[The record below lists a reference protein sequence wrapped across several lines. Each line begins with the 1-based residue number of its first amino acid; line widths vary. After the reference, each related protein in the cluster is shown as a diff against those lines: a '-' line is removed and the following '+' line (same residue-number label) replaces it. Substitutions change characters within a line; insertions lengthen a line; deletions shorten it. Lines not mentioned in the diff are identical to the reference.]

1 MNLLLLTKFYP
12 YGTGEAF
19 IENEIKVF
27 SEYFEKITII
37 ACEVE
42 ATENRMRS
50 LPENVTA
57 FRVPSASKK
66 VDAVKGL
73 KHVLSK
79 DSDIKSGYS
88 ECSNFLQKLFLSYFE
103 EKSERIFHYIE
114 SQKWLEDVIDQPYM
128 LYSYWLFVTARVGTF
143 ISKKK
148 KPVFSFTRTHRYDL
162 YAERNKSHYLPYR
175 NLLLDAYD
183 MIFPCSN
190 DGTRYLQERYPKY
203 ADKIQTAFLG
213 TLEHGL
219 GQMSTDGIFR
229 VVSCSRIVDEKR
241 VDRIISALALLDD
254 EKKSIAWT
262 HIGGGIGLDQ
272 LKQEAEAKLKHIRF
286 RFLGDT
292 PNIEVM
298 DFYKKNPFDLFVN
311 VSSSEGLPVSIME
324 AISFGMPVVATDVGG
339 TSEIVIN
346 DVTGCLLPEEFTDQQ
361 LADAILVY
369 MTMDHIEY
377 AECRSKCRNYWE
389 NHFQAIPNYRKLCEH
404 LKQHF

>member
-1 MNLLLLTKFYP
+1 
-12 YGTGEAF
+12 
-19 IENEIKVF
+19 
-27 SEYFEKITII
+27 
-37 ACEVE
+37 
-42 ATENRMRS
+42 
-50 LPENVTA
+50 
-57 FRVPSASKK
+57 
-66 VDAVKGL
+66 
-73 KHVLSK
+73 
-79 DSDIKSGYS
+79 
-88 ECSNFLQKLFLSYFE
+88 
-103 EKSERIFHYIE
+103 
-114 SQKWLEDVIDQPYM
+114 
-128 LYSYWLFVTARVGTF
+128 
-143 ISKKK
+143 
-148 KPVFSFTRTHRYDL
+148 
-162 YAERNKSHYLPYR
+162 
-175 NLLLDAYD
+175 

-272 LKQEAEAKLKHIRF
+272 LKQEAKAKLKHIRF

-298 DFYKKNPFDLFVN
+298 DFYKKNPVDLFVN

-389 NHFQAIPNYRKLCEH
+389 NHFQAIPNYRKLCEQ